1 MMRAPPAWERT
12 KTNENYWSHA
22 LLQHLAALACYPAFI
37 ATVFKVSYYANA
49 CVQTRQHTHT
59 YTHTRSYTYE
69 YADISIKAHINYL
82 PCSLCIRLSL
92 QFISFH
98 FAYFKAVVCLLAQF
112 SRNIMQPGVRL
123 SEFAQQQLTLWK
135 YLLCTCLCVCVC
147 GEDMQIFFKLIKSKK
162 ISCSWCVK
170 QVN

>member
-1 MMRAPPAWERT
+1 MWESSRRFMMRAPPAWERT

-69 YADISIKAHINYL
+69 YADISIKAHINYS
-82 PCSLCIRLSL
+82 PAHFAFACRFS
-92 QFISFH
+92 SFH
-98 FAYFKAVVCLLAQF
+98 FTLHTL
-112 SRNIMQPGVRL
+112 RL
-123 SEFAQQQLTLWK
+123 SSAYSHSLAETLCN
-135 YLLCTCLCVCVC
+135 LVCA
-147 GEDMQIFFKLIKSKK
+147 
-162 ISCSWCVK
+162 
-170 QVN
+170 